1 MMKGNLLLNN
11 LKTIIL
17 IFRCFKERINKNMGK
32 FIFVVICY
40 MFCLQSC
47 ENTEV
52 YNSKSIQSKLKIEE
66 IKKYL
71 EYQKRVESE
80 EKEFENPYM
89 LSEKDLFLAMSLE
102 NESLIK
108 NGFKSL
114 EKSAFEEK
122 ILKIFNIKI
131 NSTNC
136 PKVKITDSLITY
148 FGSDLDGT
156 KETLNQNEFELQ
168 SITNN
173 LFFSRSNNFFTHM
186 YLLKELAIIEDGNY
200 KLIVP
205 QKVISRNK
213 YLLNDDKSLFSWL
226 TINDGI
232 FMKSL
237 LTEFGYTNDKELLS
251 WIIKNNHFEQTSK
264 NNTNGIEFGHVLY
277 SRNCSSGFKVH
288 KEIFDVMEAEMSLE
302 NTTYL
307 DNLLEYVTYLSN
319 IENDPL
325 LTFAER
331 SNIIAH
337 ILYFGQDLANNKG
350 YAAYKFKCMGF
361 FHEHLDADNR
371 IAEEFRK
378 NNYYGFPNF
387 KTMWDEAV
395 IEGDGVAMPGEE

>member
-1 MMKGNLLLNN
+1 MKQCLYLTLLVILSSCVDINP
-11 LKTIIL
+11 IIEGDTVHSL
-17 IFRCFKERINKNMGK
+17 
-32 FIFVVICY
+32 
-40 MFCLQSC
+40 
-47 ENTEV
+47 
-52 YNSKSIQSKLKIEE
+52 EE

-71 EYQKRVESE
+71 EFQERVESE
-80 EKEFENPYM
+80 EKEFENPYK

-114 EKSAFEEK
+114 DKSAFEEK

-136 PKVKITDSLITY
+136 PKVKVTDSLITY

-156 KETLNQNEFELQ
+156 KNTLNQNEFELQ

-173 LFFSRSNNFFTHM
+173 LLFSRSNNFFTHM
-186 YLLKELAIIEDGNY
+186 YLLKELVIVENENY

-205 QKVISRNK
+205 QEVIARNK

-226 TINDGI
+226 AINDGI
-232 FMKSL
+232 FMESL
-237 LTEFGYTNDKELLS
+237 LTEFGYTNDKELLN

-264 NNTNGIEFGHVLY
+264 NNTNAIEFGHVLY

-288 KEIFDVMEAEMSLE
+288 KEIFDVMEAESSPE

-307 DNLLEYVTYLSN
+307 DNLLEYATYLSN
-319 IENDPL
+319 IENDPS

-350 YAAYKFKCMGF
+350 YSAYKFKCMGF
-361 FHEHLDADNR
+361 FQKHFDADNR
-371 IAEEFRK
+371 MAEEFKR
-378 NNYYGFPNF
+378 NNYYGLLNF
-387 KTMWDEAV
+387 KEMWNTST
-395 IEGDGVAMPGEE
+395 IEGDGISLPGEE

>member
-1 MMKGNLLLNN
+1 M
-11 LKTIIL
+11 I
-17 IFRCFKERINKNMGK
+17 
-32 FIFVVICY
+32 
-40 MFCLQSC
+40 CLQSC

-52 YNSKSIQSKLKIEE
+52 NDGKIIQRNTNMKVEE
-66 IKKYL
+66 IKNYL

-80 EKEFENPYM
+80 EKEFENSYK
-89 LSEKDLFLAMSLE
+89 LSKRDLFLAMNFE

-114 EKSAFEEK
+114 AKNAFEEK

-136 PKVKITDSLITY
+136 TKVKVIDSLITY

-173 LFFSRSNNFFTHM
+173 LFFSRSNNFFTNM
-186 YLLKELAIIEDGNY
+186 YLLKELVIIEGDNY
-200 KLIVP
+200 KLVVP
-205 QKVISRNK
+205 QKVIARNK
-213 YLLNDDKSLFSWL
+213 YLLNDDKNLFSWL

-251 WIIKNNHFEQTSK
+251 WIVKNNHFEQTSK
-264 NNTNGIEFGHVLY
+264 NNTNGVEFGHVLY
-277 SRNCSSGFKVH
+277 SRNCQSEFKVH
-288 KEIFDVMEAEMSLE
+288 KEVFDVMEVEMSLE
-302 NTTYL
+302 NAFFL

-319 IENDPL
+319 IENDL
-325 LTFAER
+325 SLTFAER

-337 ILYFGQDLANNKG
+337 IIYFGQDLANNKG
-350 YAAYKFKCMGF
+350 YTAYKFKCMGF
-361 FHEHLDADNR
+361 FHEHLDVDNR
-371 IAEEFRK
+371 TAEEFKR
-378 NNYYGFPNF
+378 NNYYGLLNF

-395 IEGDGVAMPGEE
+395 IEGDGIAMPGEE